1 MVILKDYATKTEIT
15 ERVNKSVDGFWPVGI
30 DYGFSGVKGFAPNK
44 VFCYPNCAVK
54 VDDFSSL
61 IESSPNDILLK
72 DNEGC
77 WIIGEKAHETI
88 TPASAMNYE
97 TEMYER
103 NRYFLPA
110 FSALMKAGL
119 GIAIMSNYA
128 QAYNGEPIF
137 VQTGLPPEYKDMDSA
152 DLKSAIA
159 GDYEFELKI
168 GKNPFRH
175 YKFTINENYVF
186 IMDQPMGSLY
196 SAITDNEGAQGQFGL
211 QVLKSKTLVFD
222 PGFKTLDIYNIS
234 AGRVFGKPATFDN
247 LGMHEIFQ
255 RTVDGLKGA
264 NITVL
269 GMQSALRKGYV
280 TILNKR
286 TMVNKKEHFEDLLE
300 KNTKEVCMEAVQK
313 LVSLYNY
320 MQDHDFLI
328 VTGGT
333 GNAWYPMIKD
343 YFRNMENLTIL
354 SANRN
359 DKLLSNTYSNVRGY
373 YFSLVSMLRHRF
385 KK

>member
-1 MVILKDYATKTEIT
+1 MIILKDYATKTEIT
-15 ERVNKSVDGFWPVGI
+15 PRKNKTVDGFWPIGI

-44 VFCYPNCAVK
+44 VFCYPNCAMK

-61 IESSPNDILLK
+61 IESGPNDILLK

-77 WIIGEKAHETI
+77 WIIGEKALEMI
-88 TPASAMNYE
+88 TPANAMNYE
-97 TEMYER
+97 SEMYER
-103 NRYFLPA
+103 NRYFSPA

-119 GIAIMSNYA
+119 GIALLSNPV
-128 QAYNGEPIF
+128 QAYNREPVF
-137 VQTGLPPEYKDMDSA
+137 VQTGLPPEYKALDTP
-152 DLKSAIA
+152 DLKDAIA
-159 GDYEFELKI
+159 GDYDFDIKI

-175 YKFTINENYVF
+175 FQFSVNSNYVF
-186 IMDQPMGSLY
+186 IMDQPMGSLF
-196 SAITDNEGAQGQFGL
+196 SAITDNDGIQGQFGL
-211 QVLKSKTLVFD
+211 QVLKAKTLVLD
-222 PGFKTLDIYNIS
+222 PGFKTLDVYDIS
-234 AGRVFGKPATFDN
+234 AGSVYNKPATFDN

-255 RTVDGLKGA
+255 RTVNGLKGA

-269 GMQSALRKGYV
+269 GMQSALKKGYV
-280 TILNKR
+280 TVLDKR
-286 TMVNKKEHFEDLLE
+286 RMVNKKERFEDLLE
-300 KNTKEVCMEAVQK
+300 KNTKDVCMEAMQK

-320 MQDHDFLI
+320 MQNHDYMI

-333 GNAWYPMIKD
+333 GNAWYPMIRE

-359 DKLLSNTYSNVRGY
+359 DKALSNTYSNVRGY
-373 YFSLVSMLRHRF
+373 YYSLVSMLLHRF

>member
-1 MVILKDYATKTEIT
+1 MIILKDYATKTEIV
-15 ERVNKSVDGFWPVGI
+15 ERSNKTVSGFWPSGI
-30 DYGFSGVKGFAPNK
+30 DYGFSGVKGFGPNK
-44 VFCYPNCAVK
+44 IFCYPNCAIK
-54 VDDFSSL
+54 VEDFSSL
-61 IESSPNDILLK
+61 LESSYTDILLK
-72 DNEGC
+72 DEEGC
-77 WIIGEKAHETI
+77 WIIGEKALEMI
-88 TPASAMNYE
+88 TPANAMNYE
-97 TEMYER
+97 AEMYER
-103 NRYFLPA
+103 NRYYLPA
-110 FSALMKAGL
+110 FRALMKAGL
-119 GIAIMSNYA
+119 GIAIMSNNC

-137 VQTGLPPEYKDMDSA
+137 VQTGLPPEYKEMDSP
-152 DLKSAIA
+152 DLKSVLA
-159 GDYEFELKI
+159 GDFEFDIKI

-175 YKFTINENYVF
+175 YKFSINDNYVF

-196 SAITDNEGAQGQFGL
+196 SAITDNNGTQGQYGL
-211 QVLKSKTLVFD
+211 QVLKSKTLVLD

-234 AGRVFGKPATFDN
+234 AGRVSNKPATFDN

-269 GMQSALRKGYV
+269 GMQGALKKGYV
-280 TILNKR
+280 TVLDKR
-286 TMVNKKEHFEDLLE
+286 NMTNKKERFEDLLE
-300 KNTKEVCMEAVQK
+300 KNTRDVCNEAIQK

-333 GNAWYPMIKD
+333 GNAWYPIIKD
-343 YFRNMENLTIL
+343 FFRNMENLTIL

-359 DKLLSNTYSNVRGY
+359 DKILSNTYSNVRGY
-373 YFSLVSMLRHRF
+373 YFSLVSMLCHRF

>member
-97 TEMYER
+97 AEMYER

-159 GDYEFELKI
+159 GDSEFELKI

-286 TMVNKKEHFEDLLE
+286 TMVNKKEYFEDLLE

>member
-1 MVILKDYATKTEIT
+1 
-15 ERVNKSVDGFWPVGI
+15 
-30 DYGFSGVKGFAPNK
+30 
-44 VFCYPNCAVK
+44 
-54 VDDFSSL
+54 
-61 IESSPNDILLK
+61 
-72 DNEGC
+72 
-77 WIIGEKAHETI
+77 
-88 TPASAMNYE
+88 
-97 TEMYER
+97 
-103 NRYFLPA
+103 
-110 FSALMKAGL
+110 
-119 GIAIMSNYA
+119 
-128 QAYNGEPIF
+128 
-137 VQTGLPPEYKDMDSA
+137 
-152 DLKSAIA
+152 
-159 GDYEFELKI
+159 
-168 GKNPFRH
+168 
-175 YKFTINENYVF
+175 
-186 IMDQPMGSLY
+186 
-196 SAITDNEGAQGQFGL
+196 
-211 QVLKSKTLVFD
+211 
-222 PGFKTLDIYNIS
+222 
-234 AGRVFGKPATFDN
+234 
-247 LGMHEIFQ
+247 MHEIFQ

>member
-1 MVILKDYATKTEIT
+1 MIILKDYATKTEMV
-15 ERVNKSVDGFWPVGI
+15 ERTNKTVNGFWPIGI

-44 VFCYPNCAVK
+44 IFCYPNCAIQ
-54 VDDFSSL
+54 VDDFSTL
-61 IESSPNDILLK
+61 LETSPNDIFLK
-72 DNEGC
+72 DETGC
-77 WIIGEKAHETI
+77 WIIGEKAHEII
-88 TPASAMNYE
+88 TPTNAMNYE
-97 TEMYER
+97 AEMYER
-103 NRYFLPA
+103 NRYYLPA

-119 GIAIMSNYA
+119 GIALTSNSC

-137 VQTGLPPEYKDMDSA
+137 VQTGLPPEYKKMDSA
-152 DLKSAIA
+152 DLKSVIA
-159 GDYEFELKI
+159 GEFEFDLKI

-196 SAITDNEGAQGQFGL
+196 SAITDNEGTQGQFGF
-211 QVLKSKTLVFD
+211 QVLSSKTLVFD

-234 AGRVFGKPATFDN
+234 AGKPAGKPATFDD

-255 RTVDGLKGA
+255 RTASDLKGA

-269 GMQSALRKGYV
+269 GMQSALKKGYV
-280 TILNKR
+280 TIFDKKK
-286 TMVNKKEHFEDLLE
+286 MVNRKERFEDLLE
-300 KNTKEVCMEAVQK
+300 KNTKEVCMEAIQK
-313 LVSLYNY
+313 LVSLYDY
-320 MQDHDFLI
+320 MQYHDYLI

-333 GNAWYPMIKD
+333 GNAWYPIIKE
-343 YFRNMENLTIL
+343 YFRNMQNLTIL
-354 SANRN
+354 SSNRN

-373 YFSLVSMLRHRF
+373 YFSLVGMLCHRF

>member
-1 MVILKDYATKTEIT
+1 
-15 ERVNKSVDGFWPVGI
+15 
-30 DYGFSGVKGFAPNK
+30 
-44 VFCYPNCAVK
+44 
-54 VDDFSSL
+54 
-61 IESSPNDILLK
+61 
-72 DNEGC
+72 
-77 WIIGEKAHETI
+77 
-88 TPASAMNYE
+88 
-97 TEMYER
+97 
-103 NRYFLPA
+103 
-110 FSALMKAGL
+110 
-119 GIAIMSNYA
+119 
-128 QAYNGEPIF
+128 
-137 VQTGLPPEYKDMDSA
+137 
-152 DLKSAIA
+152 
-159 GDYEFELKI
+159 
-168 GKNPFRH
+168 
-175 YKFTINENYVF
+175 
-186 IMDQPMGSLY
+186 MGSLY